1 MMNDY
6 FFNHK
11 TKQTTKSSSNLLCDE
26 NFTTIRDFMTKPK
39 ISRASNFE
47 INKSRSY
54 KLSNAL
60 YKSKD
65 KK

>member
-1 MMNDY
+1 MNDY
-6 FFNHK
+6 FSSHK
-11 TKQTTKSSSNLLCDE
+11 AKQTTKSSSNLLCNE

-39 ISRASNFE
+39 ISSANNLEKDKRQY
-47 INKSRSY
+47 SY
-54 KLSNAL
+54 KLSTAL